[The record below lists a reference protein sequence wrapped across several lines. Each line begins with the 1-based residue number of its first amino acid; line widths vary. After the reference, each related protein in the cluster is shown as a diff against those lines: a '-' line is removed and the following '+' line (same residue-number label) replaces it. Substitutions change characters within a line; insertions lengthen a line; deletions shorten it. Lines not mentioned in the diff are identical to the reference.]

1 MAIHVRSTRRAS
13 RLWRELRRRLA
24 RLAAIVAI
32 LFILVS
38 GVTMYLIR
46 VFSPPPPRASF
57 VAWQEPPG
65 GQDVG
70 EVQESAR
77 SASAVKPV
85 QVDVMPV
92 IITMADALPLPEVVE
107 VDVDDSEELTDDFAV
122 DFGSDLGDAAGSPG
136 GGKGGRGSGDG
147 RGSGKGMGYNDDV
160 QVVLALD
167 ASGSMD
173 RLFQAV
179 ANSLEELL
187 RTLGECRV
195 NGQRASVNVGIVVYG
210 HSSGDGA
217 PFELTPFSLELENMR
232 DKVRSINCDGVYEN
246 CGEAIDFA
254 VKNYPW
260 NKRRRRQLLKVL
272 FIAGNESFDQGA
284 VNYRDALAAAQEQG
298 IIVNTIHCGNPNPE
312 WRSAARMGGG
322 EGLTFAMDAVSPHA
336 AHRTATG
343 ELIAELYRMPIL
355 PIGSPAEQAAIREEY
370 ANRPPLPDTN
380 DEKALRAWS
389 KQHLAA
395 LLQGSRNDAVELCRQ
410 LGLRASVAD
419 LGGRGNLPPEL
430 RGMQDE
436 NQLVATVADLARKRQ
451 DIINKL
457 RVRDNSSFIGKVLD
471 TLIMQ
476 AAERGIEITR

>member
-32 LFILVS
+32 LFILVN
-38 GVTMYLIR
+38 GVILYLIR

-57 VAWQEPPG
+57 EAWQEPPG

-77 SASAVKPV
+77 SVSAATPM

-107 VDVDDSEELTDDFAV
+107 VDFDDSEELTDDSSV
-122 DFGSDLGDAAGSPG
+122 DLGSDWGDAAGSSG
-136 GGKGGRGSGDG
+136 GGKGGQGSGGG

-195 NGQRASVNVGIVVYG
+195 NGQHARVNVGIVVYG
-210 HSSGDGA
+210 HSLGDGV
-217 PFELTPFSLELENMR
+217 PYELTPFSLELEMMR
-232 DKVRSINCDGVYEN
+232 DKVSSINCDGVYEN

-272 FIAGNESFDQGA
+272 FIAGNESFDQGS

-312 WRSAARMGGG
+312 WRSAARLGGG

-336 AHRTATG
+336 SHHTTTG

-389 KQHLAA
+389 KQHLVA
-395 LLQGSRNDAVELCRQ
+395 LLRGSRNDAVELCRQ
-410 LGLRASVAD
+410 LGLRVSVAD

-430 RGMQDE
+430 RGIQDE

-471 TLIMQ
+471 TLIIQ

>member
-24 RLAAIVAI
+24 RLAAIVAV

-46 VFSPPPPRASF
+46 IFNPPPPRVSF

-65 GQDVG
+65 GQEVG

-77 SASAVKPV
+77 SSGAVTPM
-85 QVDVMPV
+85 QVDVQPV
-92 IITMADALPLPEVVE
+92 IVSTASVLPLPEVIE
-107 VDVDDSEELTDDFAV
+107 IELDDSEDVVADASLDM
-122 DFGSDLGDAAGSPG
+122 GSGLGEASGDGQGDSG
-136 GGKGGRGSGDG
+136 GGHGG

-173 RLFQAV
+173 RLFLAV

-187 RTLGECRV
+187 RTLGECQV
-195 NGQRASVNVGIVVYG
+195 NGQKASVNVGIVVYG

-217 PFELTPFSLELENMR
+217 PFELTPFSLELETMR

-260 NKRRRRQLLKVL
+260 NKRKRRQLLKVL
-272 FIAGNESFDQGA
+272 FIAGNESFDQGS

-298 IIVNTIHCGNPNPE
+298 IIVNTIHCGVPNPE

-322 EGLTFAMDAVSPHA
+322 EGLTFAMDEFAENVEQRTSP
-336 AHRTATG
+336 G
-343 ELIAELYRMPIL
+343 ELIEELYRMPIL
-355 PIGSPAEQAAIREEY
+355 PVGSPAEQAALREEY
-370 ANRPPLPDTN
+370 AKRPPLPDKN
-380 DEKALRAWS
+380 DDKAVRAWIG
-389 KQHLAA
+389 QHLSS
-395 LLQGSRNDAVELCRQ
+395 LLKGSRGDAVELCRQ
-410 LGLRASVAD
+410 QGLNVSIDA

-430 RGMQDE
+430 RGIADE
-436 NQLVATVADLARKRQ
+436 KQLIATVADLARKRQ
-451 DIINKL
+451 ELINQL
-457 RVRDNSSFIGKVLD
+457 RVRDNSSFISKVLE
-471 TLIMQ
+471 TLIAQ
-476 AAERGIEITR
+476 AAGRGIDITR

>member
-1 MAIHVRSTRRAS
+1 MAIHVRSTRCAS

-32 LFILVS
+32 LFILVN
-38 GVTMYLIR
+38 GVILYLIR

-57 VAWQEPPG
+57 EAWQEPPG

-77 SASAVKPV
+77 SVSAATPM

-107 VDVDDSEELTDDFAV
+107 VDFDDSEELTDDSSV
-122 DFGSDLGDAAGSPG
+122 DLGSDWGDAAGSSG
-136 GGKGGRGSGDG
+136 GGKGGQDSGGG

-195 NGQRASVNVGIVVYG
+195 NGQHARVNVGIVVYG
-210 HSSGDGA
+210 HSLGDGV
-217 PFELTPFSLELENMR
+217 PYELTPFSLELEMMR

-272 FIAGNESFDQGA
+272 FIAGNESFDQGS

-312 WRSAARMGGG
+312 WRSAARLGGG

-336 AHRTATG
+336 AHHTTTG

-389 KQHLAA
+389 KQHLVA
-395 LLQGSRNDAVELCRQ
+395 LLRGSRNDAVELCRQ
-410 LGLRASVAD
+410 LGLRVSVAD

-430 RGMQDE
+430 RGIQDE